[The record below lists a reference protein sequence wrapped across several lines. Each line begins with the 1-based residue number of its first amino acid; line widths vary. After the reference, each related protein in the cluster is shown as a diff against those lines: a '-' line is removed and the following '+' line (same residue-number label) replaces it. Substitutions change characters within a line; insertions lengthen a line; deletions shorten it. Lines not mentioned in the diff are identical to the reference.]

1 VLRRSDPRPR
11 PGPPAR
17 TRRAFVRAC
26 AHPGSKAVLGAA
38 ITHPGSKAVL
48 ATTIAHPG
56 AKAVLAAAIALGLF
70 VMQPSTAGAEIY
82 RWVDDQGRLHF
93 AQDLNQVPPEHRRAA
108 DASAK
113 VGPDPSKPD
122 PIQTFSPPASVAGTA
137 AGASASK
144 RSGAV
149 HRIQVMRAG
158 SSMRATVLINN
169 SVKVPFILDTGA
181 SDVVL
186 PQWAAEELG
195 LDLSDARTAHYST
208 ANGVIASKLTTL
220 DSVKLG
226 SAEVQKV
233 PTSISTTMNTGLLG
247 LSFFNHFKY
256 DFDPTTGVV
265 TLRENDLAESGTL
278 RGGRSKG
285 QWQSQFR
292 SIHARIER
300 GEELLEDVPFSRT
313 RKRAR
318 YEEAIA
324 ELQRQ
329 LELLEGE
336 ADEAKVPFSWR
347 D

>member
-17 TRRAFVRAC
+17 TGRAFVRAC
-26 AHPGSKAVLGAA
+26 AHPG
-38 ITHPGSKAVL
+38 
-48 ATTIAHPG
+48 
-56 AKAVLAAAIALGLF
+56 AKALLAAAIALGLF
-70 VMQPSTAGAEIY
+70 VMHPSTAGAEIY

-113 VGPDPSKPD
+113 VGPDPDKPD
-122 PIQTFSPPASVAGTA
+122 PIQTFSPPASVAGTTG
-137 AGASASK
+137 AGARASSS
-144 RSGAV
+144 SGAV
-149 HRIQVMRAG
+149 HRIQVTRAG

-256 DFDPTTGVV
+256 DFDPSTGVV